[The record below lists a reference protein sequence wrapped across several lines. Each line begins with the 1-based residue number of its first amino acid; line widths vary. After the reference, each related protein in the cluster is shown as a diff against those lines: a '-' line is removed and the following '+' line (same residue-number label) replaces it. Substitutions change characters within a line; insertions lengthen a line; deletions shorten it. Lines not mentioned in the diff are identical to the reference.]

1 MPLHP
6 YVPEASDFEPSTL
19 TADFDDVVSE
29 LDADAQPVDA
39 DPQSASQADFAAAF
53 GPVASRWEA
62 MLRWYE
68 MTEHQPA
75 VTH

>member
-1 MPLHP
+1 MPMHSH
-6 YVPEASDFEPSTL
+6 VSDASDFEPSTL
-19 TADFDDVVSE
+19 TADFDAELE
-29 LDADAQPVDA
+29 LDGATASVGSDPQAVAPVD
-39 DPQSASQADFAAAF
+39 FAEAF

-68 MTEHQPA
+68 MTVTAPA

>member
-1 MPLHP
+1 MRLHTT
-6 YVPEASDFEPSTL
+6 VTDASDFEPSTL
-19 TADFDDVVSE
+19 AADFDDADLDIAAESNEATSE
-29 LDADAQPVDA
+29 QHVAPDI
-39 DPQSASQADFAAAF
+39 DFAAAF

-68 MTEHQPA
+68 MTTTPA